1 MKIGPTFTA
10 NVRFVDLA
18 RHLTEDGI
26 LTIQKTL
33 NRLAGANVVPE
44 NGQLDPSTRAGL
56 KKFQEDNGL
65 PGTGRLDMD
74 TVTALQEAIKSEPPT
89 ATGAVDQAVEQ
100 LLAPHEMA
108 GRAVEHAVLG
118 LLTRINIEDILKPPP
133 VMAPS
138 GVEYGCKAIA
148 ADNDPLF
155 SGGKIDPGVVLP
167 RFTQFDQMDI
177 DTRTDPD
184 RCGSTC
190 VIAAAIARGG
200 GANGE
205 QGLLDLI
212 DGVKLGCPQKYH
224 TDLDAIRGR
233 IANGT
238 ATYKDLGELGE
249 ILQRSYGSEGA
260 INGRWPMPDG
270 QLFFLMTD
278 GNMTPPKG
286 IGIPKNIFAAG
297 QSWPAAFD
305 TDSDGKMDHFV
316 LVGKSQDGRA
326 FVFDPQPTAGK
337 PQIHYEGSKEY
348 QAYVDHMN
356 KTGSGFVPHTEAGAE
371 AAVNTLGL

>member
-1 MKIGPTFTA
+1 MRVGPTVTA
-10 NVRFVDLA
+10 NIRFVDLA
-18 RHLTEDGI
+18 RHLSEDGI

-33 NRLAGANVVPE
+33 NRLAGAQVVPE

-56 KKFQEDNGL
+56 KKFQEDRGL

-74 TVTALQEAIKSEPPT
+74 TVTALQAAMKGDPPA
-89 ATGAVDQAVEQ
+89 ATGAVDEAVEQ

-118 LLTRINIEDILKPPP
+118 LLTRINIEDILTPPP

-138 GVEYGCKAIA
+138 GVEYGFAAVA
-148 ADNDPLF
+148 ADNEPIF
-155 SGGKIDPGVVLP
+155 SAGGIDAGVVLA
-167 RFTQFDQMDI
+167 RLTQYDQMEV

-200 GANGE
+200 GARGE

-212 DGVKLGCPQKYH
+212 DGVKLGVPEYFQN
-224 TDLDAIRGR
+224 DLDVIREK

-238 ATYKDLGELGE
+238 ATYGDLGELGE
-249 ILQRSYGSEGA
+249 ILQRSYGNEEA
-260 INGRWPMPDG
+260 IDGRWPMPDG
-270 QLFFLMTD
+270 QLFYMMTD
-278 GNMTPPKG
+278 GNMTPPNS
-286 IGIPKNIFAAG
+286 IGIPRNIFANG

-337 PQIHYEGSKEY
+337 PQIHYEGSTEY
-348 QAYVDHMN
+348 QAYIDHMSN
-356 KTGSGFVPHTEAGAE
+356 TGSGFVPHTEAGAE